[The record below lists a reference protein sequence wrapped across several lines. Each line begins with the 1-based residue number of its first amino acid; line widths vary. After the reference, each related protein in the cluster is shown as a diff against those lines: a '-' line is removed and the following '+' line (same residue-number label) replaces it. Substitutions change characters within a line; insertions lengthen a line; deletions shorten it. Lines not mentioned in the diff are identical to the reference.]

1 MSKDLPTLIFLGT
14 PEFAVPSLD
23 ALLNRDARVELVV
36 TQPDRPRGRGKKLT
50 APPVKQLAVERGI
63 PVYQP
68 ARIRDPS
75 AIEHIASFKAESAVV
90 VAYGQLLPAGLL
102 ERFPLGVLNVH
113 ASLLPRHRGAAP
125 IQRSLLAGD
134 DVTGVSIMLLDEGMD
149 TGPVL
154 SMRETVI
161 EERLSF
167 GSLHDR
173 LALMGA
179 ELLGD
184 TMQAWKAGR
193 IRPVPQDSS
202 MATYA
207 PPVRKEELQLDW
219 RLPARQLADRI
230 RAFDPLPGAYFEL
243 HGRRIKC
250 FDASALHLHGKG
262 QAGEVLGLSESG
274 LVVQGGDGACL
285 SLGSLQMEGQRKLPA
300 AVFLRGRPIEAG
312 TLLE

>member
-1 MSKDLPTLIFLGT
+1 MSKDLPTLIFFGT
-14 PEFAVPSLD
+14 PDFAVPSLN
-23 ALLNRDARVELVV
+23 ALLDCEARVELVV

-50 APPVKQLAVERGI
+50 APPVKQVAVERGI

-68 ARIRDPS
+68 SRIRDSS
-75 AIEHIASFKAESAVV
+75 AIEHIVSFKAESAVV

-154 SMRETVI
+154 SMREIVI
-161 EERLSF
+161 EETLSF

-173 LALMGA
+173 LAMMGA
-179 ELLGD
+179 ELLRD
-184 TMQAWKAGR
+184 TMQAWMAGR
-193 IRPVPQDSS
+193 IQPVPQDSS

-207 PPVRKEELQLDW
+207 PPLRKEELQLDW
-219 RLPARQLADRI
+219 RLPARLLANRV

-243 HGRRIKC
+243 HGRRVKC
-250 FDASALHLHGKG
+250 FDAKVMPFQGNG
-262 QAGEVLGLSESG
+262 QAGEVLGSSESG

-285 SLGSLQMEGQRKLPA
+285 ALGSLQMEGQRKLTA
-300 AVFLRGRPIEAG
+300 TEFLRGRAIEPG